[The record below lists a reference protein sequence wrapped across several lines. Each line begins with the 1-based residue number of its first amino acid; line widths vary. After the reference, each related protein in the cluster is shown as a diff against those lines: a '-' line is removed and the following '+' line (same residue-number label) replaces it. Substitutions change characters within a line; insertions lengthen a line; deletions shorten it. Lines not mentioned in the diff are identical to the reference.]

1 MVWVNNKIVFNL
13 NVLITYK
20 FYLGSWEMFTYN
32 KMNVTKNR
40 LTSQK
45 EIFME
50 SSVMFSYDN

>member
-1 MVWVNNKIVFNL
+1 
-13 NVLITYK
+13 
-20 FYLGSWEMFTYN
+20 MFTYN

-40 LTSQK
+40 LTSKK